1 MTVLVAAGASFLGFA
16 VSLALAKC
24 VLSGLLA
31 WTYSGTSRASSS
43 PAGPRSRTPVVSS
56 AARTV

>member
-1 MTVLVAAGASFLGFA
+1 MAMLVGAAASVVGFA
-16 VSLALAKC
+16 LSLVLGKC
-24 VLSGLLA
+24 VLAGVLA

-43 PAGPRSRTPVVSS
+43 PPGPRSRTPVVSS